1 MKVSVVMAVYNR
13 AKYINEC
20 MDSIL
25 AQKFQDFEIIVAD
38 DCSKDSTLE
47 ILNDYAAKDKR
58 IHIIANQRHHF
69 IETLNMGMDMAKGEY
84 IARID
89 SDDLMMPER
98 LERQVEVLDRDV
110 SVAVCCSWY
119 DILGDSLP
127 VWKDISGKIVRP
139 YHRLLLG
146 NFMANPTSMI
156 RKSFLDEYHLSY
168 DEKYI
173 FSEDYKLWTEIAR
186 LGGGFYMI
194 PDSLVKYRVHKD
206 QLSFKHGAVQAESAF
221 KAQIDVLNDLVERH
235 GLKDSRFDDL
245 FTILTSFNDDGL
257 LLPDTIFRICYELV
271 ENQSRLSKEEA

>member
-25 AQKFQDFEIIVAD
+25 AQRFQDFEIIVAD
-38 DCSKDSTLE
+38 DCSKDNTLE
-47 ILNDYAAKDKR
+47 ILNGYAVKDKR

-110 SVAVCCSWY
+110 SVTVCCSWY
-119 DILGDSLP
+119 DIFGDSHS
-127 VWKDISGKIVRP
+127 VRKNISGRIVRP
-139 YHRLLLG
+139 YHRLLLS
-146 NFMANPTSMI
+146 NFLANPTSMI
-156 RKSFLDEYHLSY
+156 RKSFLDKYHLCY

-186 LGGGFYMI
+186 LGGGFYVI
-194 PDSLVKYRVHKD
+194 PDCLVKYRVHKD

>member
-1 MKVSVVMAVYNR
+1 
-13 AKYINEC
+13 
-20 MDSIL
+20 
-25 AQKFQDFEIIVAD
+25 
-38 DCSKDSTLE
+38 
-47 ILNDYAAKDKR
+47 
-58 IHIIANQRHHF
+58 
-69 IETLNMGMDMAKGEY
+69 
-84 IARID
+84 
-89 SDDLMMPER
+89 MMPER

>member
-194 PDSLVKYRVHKD
+194 PDSLVKYRVHED
-206 QLSFKHGAVQAESAF
+206 QLSYKYGAVQAESAF
-221 KAQIDVLNDLVERH
+221 KAQIDVLNGLVERH
-235 GLKDSRFDDL
+235 SLTDSRFDDL
-245 FTILTSFNDDGL
+245 FTILTSFNDEGL
-257 LLPDTIFRICYELV
+257 LSPDTVFRICYELV
-271 ENQSRLSKEEA
+271 ENQSRLSQEKA

>member
-13 AKYINEC
+13 AKYIGEC
-20 MDSIL
+20 VDSIL

-38 DCSKDSTLE
+38 DCSKDNTLE
-47 ILNDYAAKDKR
+47 ILNGYALKDKR
-58 IHIIANQRHHF
+58 IHIIANQHHHF

-98 LERQVEVLDRDV
+98 LEKQVEVLDRDV
-110 SVAVCCSWY
+110 SVTVCCSWY

-127 VWKDISGKIVRP
+127 GWKDISGKIVRP

-194 PDSLVKYRVHKD
+194 PDSLVKYRVHED
-206 QLSFKHGAVQAESAF
+206 QLSYKYGAVQAESAF
-221 KAQIDVLNDLVERH
+221 KAQIDVLNGLVERH
-235 GLKDSRFDDL
+235 SLTDSRFDDL
-245 FTILTSFNDDGL
+245 FTILTSFNDDGQL
-257 LLPDTIFRICYELV
+257 SSDTIFRICYELV
-271 ENQSRLSKEEA
+271 ENQSRLSQKKV

>member
-98 LERQVEVLDRDV
+98 LERQVEVLDRDD

-119 DILGDSLP
+119 DIFGDSHSER
-127 VWKDISGKIVRP
+127 KNISGRIMRP
-139 YHRLLLG
+139 YHRLLLS
-146 NFMANPTSMI
+146 NFLANPTSMI
-156 RKSFLDEYHLSY
+156 RKSFLDEYHLNY

-173 FSEDYKLWTEIAR
+173 YSEDYKLWTEIAR
-186 LGGGFYMI
+186 LGGGFYVI
-194 PDSLVKYRVHKD
+194 PDSLVKYRVHED
-206 QLSFKHGAVQAESAF
+206 QLSFKHGTVQAESAF

-235 GLKDSRFDDL
+235 GLTDSRFDDL
-245 FTILTSFNDDGL
+245 FTILTSFNDEGL
-257 LLPDTIFRICYELV
+257 LSPDTVFRICYELV
-271 ENQSRLSKEEA
+271 ENQSRLSQEKA